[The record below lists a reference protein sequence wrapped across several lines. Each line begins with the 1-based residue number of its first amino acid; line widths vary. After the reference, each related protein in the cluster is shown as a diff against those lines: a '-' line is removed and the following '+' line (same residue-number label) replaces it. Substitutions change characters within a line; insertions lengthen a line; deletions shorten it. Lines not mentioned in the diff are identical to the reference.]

1 MSDTITAAII
11 SEFTDGNITIN
22 IKGQDFGALFALL
35 KTQLLAVSN
44 DFGLSY
50 SEILSML
57 IHQPECI
64 DARQNNPII
73 PS

>member
-11 SEFTDGNITIN
+11 SEFNNGNITIN
-22 IKGQDFGALFALL
+22 INGQDFGALFALL
-35 KTQLLAVSN
+35 KTQLLAVAN

-50 SEILSML
+50 SEIVSML
-57 IHQPECI
+57 VHQPEFT
-64 DARQNNPII
+64 DAQRKSPTI

>member
-50 SEILSML
+50 SELLTML
-57 IHQPECI
+57 VHQPEFA
-64 DARQNNPII
+64 DAQKNAPII